1 MKCLIPGVVSLLSVP
16 TALSAQAPSG
26 GRFGGGEFIIA
37 CPGLSRDEST
47 DQTSHTQ
54 RSSRPTRLLQRN
66 TPYQYWR
73 LNPPRFGANQETKAT
88 DQETRE
94 PVPEENQ
101 EEPTSYFGND
111 KLEEQPAV
119 PLRTVVSMA
128 LQFEAL
134 PSRIAMTGHRTLF
147 GEATIPIARSPSR
160 VHSRGLLRS
169 ESLPMG
175 PIPYR
180 SRSRFTCSDQRDN
193 NGNGVYDHNDPAC
206 WVDPQRRA
214 KPSASPGAGGAT

>member
-1 MKCLIPGVVSLLSVP
+1 MKCLIAGVVSLLSLP
-16 TALSAQAPSG
+16 TALPAQAPSG

-47 DQTSHTQ
+47 DHASHTQ
-54 RSSRPTRLLQRN
+54 RSSSPTRLLQRN

-73 LNPPRFGANQETKAT
+73 LNPPRFGTNQETKAT

-94 PVPEENQ
+94 PVPKENQ

-134 PSRIAMTGHRTLF
+134 PSCIAMTGHRTPRQRNPPDQTGIDRHAPRRQISPAPLVL
-147 GEATIPIARSPSR
+147 TPIERAAAFRPAAYAD
-160 VHSRGLLRS
+160 LRC
-169 ESLPMG
+169 LP
-175 PIPYR
+175 
-180 SRSRFTCSDQRDN
+180 
-193 NGNGVYDHNDPAC
+193 
-206 WVDPQRRA
+206 
-214 KPSASPGAGGAT
+214 